1 MVFGMMYVVFA
12 LFLLRGRTSAAE
24 NFPVELLVGIVV
36 WTFFADATVTSLS
49 SIVANGD
56 MASTKGVLFPRWI
69 LVAAAAL
76 RAAMTLLVNMALVI
90 GVGLALNWFHF
101 GLPTLIVIPILV
113 ELYVVSVGVGL
124 LLAATFVFYRDLS
137 HVWEIGLQF
146 LFYASAIVF
155 PLSLVPSR
163 YLGLVALNPMAQMI
177 EDLRRALVSPS
188 IQWSASLLG
197 GLLVVPIALSVICL
211 PRRRSHL
218 PASIAQIRRTG
229 VKGDAITVDHVS
241 KHFRVPLDHGA
252 TLQYRFSHPISSS
265 RCPGSRCPG

>member
-56 MASTKGVLFPRWI
+56 MVRKAYFPRWI
-69 LVAAAAL
+69 LVAAATL
-76 RAAMTLLVNMALVI
+76 SAAMTLLVNMALVI

-211 PRRRSHL
+211 LAGVLTFRRLSPRF
-218 PASIAQIRRTG
+218 G
-229 VKGDAITVDHVS
+229 E
-241 KHFRVPLDHGA
+241 RV
-252 TLQYRFSHPISSS
+252 
-265 RCPGSRCPG
+265 